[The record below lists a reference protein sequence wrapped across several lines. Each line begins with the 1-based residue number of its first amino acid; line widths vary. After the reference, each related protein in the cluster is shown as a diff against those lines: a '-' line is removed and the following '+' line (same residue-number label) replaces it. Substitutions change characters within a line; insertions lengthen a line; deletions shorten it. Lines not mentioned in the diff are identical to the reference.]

1 MMSKMIQECSWW
13 IEILT
18 NSPNYLY
25 YFGPF
30 DSYWEAEWSKNG
42 YIKDLEEEK
51 AIIVDVEINQCE
63 PKRLD
68 MPIVPFGSYISA

>member
-1 MMSKMIQECSWW
+1 MNKKIQESSWW
-13 IEILT
+13 IVILT

-30 DSYWEAEWSKNG
+30 DSYWESEWSKTG
-42 YIKDLEEEK
+42 YIQDLEQEK
-51 AIIVDVEINQCE
+51 SIIVNIEINQCQ

-68 MPIVPFGSYISA
+68 MPIVSFGDHISA